1 MEHLV
6 RFTSPEGRDAYHQAA
21 NFDEALK
28 FVERLRNNEGVDNV
42 RLFRLHEIPLEFRAY
57 YRVEVRPD
65 GPEGGTPE
73 PPSVPPVDESVADD
87 APLVATPGAQ
97 EGGNGDAGNRRLFG
111 RS

>member
-65 GPEGGTPE
+65 TAEVAAPET
-73 PPSVPPVDESVADD
+73 PSVPPPADE
-87 APLVATPGAQ
+87 APSDEAHLVAMPAGR
-97 EGGNGDAGNRRLFG
+97 DADGEAGRRLFG
-111 RS
+111 RG

>member
-57 YRVEVRPD
+57 YRVEVRAEGQD
-65 GPEGGTPE
+65 GATPE
-73 PPSVPPVDESVADD
+73 PPSVPPVDES
-87 APLVATPGAQ
+87 APEEAQLVAAPSAR
-97 EGGNGDAGNRRLFG
+97 EGDGEAANRRLFG